1 MSGDY
6 LLPRIATPEDPL
18 RLAVLISGGGSGLKA
33 LLRHQSNGRV
43 SHVTSLVISDVE
55 SADGLKHASDSSVN
69 HLSIPPPGE
78 MKGIKRRLEHERRI
92 MEALATHDIEMVVLS
107 GYMRVLTPSFVS
119 NWKGRMVNIHPSL
132 LPAFPGAHAQRDA
145 IDSGAKETGCTVHFV
160 DEGVDTGVII
170 QQKKVPIL
178 PNDTL
183 ETLTARIKEEE
194 HDLYPKVLDDISS
207 GKISV

>member
-55 SADGLKHASDSSVN
+55 SADGLKHASASSVN
-69 HLSIPPPGE
+69 HLSIPPPGG

-92 MEALATHDIEMVVLS
+92 MEALSSHDIEMVVLS

-160 DEGVDTGVII
+160 DEGVDTGAII

>member
-6 LLPRIATPEDPL
+6 QLPRIATPEDPL

-69 HLSIPPPGE
+69 HLSIPPPGG

-92 MEALATHDIEMVVLS
+92 MEALASHDIEMVVLS

-160 DEGVDTGVII
+160 DEGVDTGAII

>member
-55 SADGLKHASDSSVN
+55 SADGLKHASASSVN
-69 HLSIPPPGE
+69 HLSIPPPGG

-160 DEGVDTGVII
+160 DEGVDTGAII

>member
-107 GYMRVLTPSFVS
+107 GYMRVLTPAFVS

-160 DEGVDTGVII
+160 DEGVDTGAII

>member
-55 SADGLKHASDSSVN
+55 SADGLKHASASSVN
-69 HLSIPPPGE
+69 HLSIPPPGG
-78 MKGIKRRLEHERRI
+78 MKGIKRRVEHERRI
-92 MEALATHDIEMVVLS
+92 MEALASHDIEMVVLS

-160 DEGVDTGVII
+160 DEGVDTGAII

>member
-1 MSGDY
+1 
-6 LLPRIATPEDPL
+6 
-18 RLAVLISGGGSGLKA
+18 
-33 LLRHQSNGRV
+33 
-43 SHVTSLVISDVE
+43 
-55 SADGLKHASDSSVN
+55 
-69 HLSIPPPGE
+69 
-78 MKGIKRRLEHERRI
+78 
-92 MEALATHDIEMVVLS
+92 MEALASHDIEMVVLS

-160 DEGVDTGVII
+160 DEGVDTGAII

>member
-55 SADGLKHASDSSVN
+55 SADGLKHASASSVN
-69 HLSIPPPGE
+69 HLSIPPPGG

-92 MEALATHDIEMVVLS
+92 MEALASHDIEMVVLS

-132 LPAFPGAHAQRDA
+132 LPAFPGANAQRDA

-160 DEGVDTGVII
+160 DEGVDTGAII

>member
-1 MSGDY
+1 MGGDY

-160 DEGVDTGVII
+160 DEGVDTGAII

>member
-1 MSGDY
+1 M
-6 LLPRIATPEDPL
+6 
-18 RLAVLISGGGSGLKA
+18 KA

-69 HLSIPPPGE
+69 HLSIPPPGG

-92 MEALATHDIEMVVLS
+92 MEALASHDIEMVVLS

-160 DEGVDTGVII
+160 DEGVDTGAII

>member
-69 HLSIPPPGE
+69 HLSIPPPDE

-160 DEGVDTGVII
+160 DEGVDTGAII

>member
-69 HLSIPPPGE
+69 HLSIPPPGG

-92 MEALATHDIEMVVLS
+92 MEALASHDIEMVVLS

-160 DEGVDTGVII
+160 DEGVDTGAII

-183 ETLTARIKEEE
+183 ETLKARIKEEE

>member
-55 SADGLKHASDSSVN
+55 SADGLKHESDSSVN

-160 DEGVDTGVII
+160 DEGVDTGAII

>member
-55 SADGLKHASDSSVN
+55 SADGLKHASASSVN
-69 HLSIPPPGE
+69 HLSIPPPGG

-92 MEALATHDIEMVVLS
+92 MEALASHDIEMVVLS

-160 DEGVDTGVII
+160 DEGVDTGAII

>member
-69 HLSIPPPGE
+69 HLSIPPPDG

-92 MEALATHDIEMVVLS
+92 MEALATQDIEMVVLS

-132 LPAFPGAHAQRDA
+132 LPAFPGAQAQRDA
-145 IDSGAKETGCTVHFV
+145 IDSGAKKTGCTVHFV
-160 DEGVDTGVII
+160 DEGVDTGAII
-170 QQKKVPIL
+170 QQREVPIL
-178 PNDTL
+178 PGDTV
-183 ETLTARIKEEE
+183 ETLTERIKQEE
-194 HDLYPKVLDDISS
+194 HKLYPNVLDDISS
-207 GKISV
+207 GRISV

>member
-69 HLSIPPPGE
+69 HLSIPPPGG
-78 MKGIKRRLEHERRI
+78 MKGIKRRLEHEKRI
-92 MEALATHDIEMVVLS
+92 MEALASHDIEMVVLS

-194 HDLYPKVLDDISS
+194 HDLYPNCLLYTSDAADE
-207 GKISV
+207 